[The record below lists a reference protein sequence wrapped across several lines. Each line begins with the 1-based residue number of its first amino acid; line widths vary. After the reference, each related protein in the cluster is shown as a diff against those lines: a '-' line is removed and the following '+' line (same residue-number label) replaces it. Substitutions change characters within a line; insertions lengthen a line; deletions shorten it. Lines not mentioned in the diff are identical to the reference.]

1 MFHWDKKIGHDLDSV
16 ILQYCR
22 LKPNCSQISARG
34 WYFPN
39 RAVCES
45 GVWSEIG
52 SSSVRVTA
60 LWCVCWIGGN
70 WRALTRKPSHHNLI
84 SLSQE
89 AQCRVAMKHL
99 SSLVAVGPN
108 LLGNWKSSN
117 LHEFALFAFSIF
129 HYISLR
135 TFHWE
140 NWGEIQALCHS
151 RWLCVHALWRKSV
164 VVQASRGRS
173 KDPRAACFGF
183 FWDMFTS
190 IHRYSETSLPINLP
204 ISWIFLAH
212 LHRRFLYLENYSPFC
227 WVFNGKLKLANVQR
241 LVREESAEWSET
253 VGLEQILEPLEP
265 RASRAGLLAA
275 WHWETA
281 DYSQWSRSC
290 VWIYVI
296 LHTETVCVCKLW
308 KILYIFTHCF
318 CTISR

>member
-1 MFHWDKKIGHDLDSV
+1 MILSKQSCLWIWCLKWNRQLKRACHSTLMRFAGLEEAEEHWQGSCFTTIWSHFLRRLNAGSLWSTSQV
-16 ILQYCR
+16 LLQ
-22 LKPNCSQISARG
+22 LAQIF
-34 WYFPN
+34 W
-39 RAVCES
+39 
-45 GVWSEIG
+45 EIR
-52 SSSVRVTA
+52 SRQTF
-60 LWCVCWIGGN
+60 
-70 WRALTRKPSHHNLI
+70 TNL
-84 SLSQE
+84 LSI
-89 AQCRVAMKHL
+89 CIFHL
-99 SSLVAVGPN
+99 S
-108 LLGNWKSSN
+108 
-117 LHEFALFAFSIF
+117 LHFTT
-129 HYISLR
+129 YISLG
-135 TFHWE
+135 E
-140 NWGEIQALCHS
+140 LGEIQALCHS

-190 IHRYSETSLPINLP
+190 IHKYSKTSLPINLP

-227 WVFNGKLKLANVQR
+227 WVFPGNLKLANVQR
-241 LVREESAEWSET
+241 LVIEESAEWSET

-265 RASRAGLLAA
+265 RAPRAGLLAA

-296 LHTETVCVCKLW
+296 LHIETVCVCKLW
-308 KILYIFTHCF
+308 KILYIYTHCI